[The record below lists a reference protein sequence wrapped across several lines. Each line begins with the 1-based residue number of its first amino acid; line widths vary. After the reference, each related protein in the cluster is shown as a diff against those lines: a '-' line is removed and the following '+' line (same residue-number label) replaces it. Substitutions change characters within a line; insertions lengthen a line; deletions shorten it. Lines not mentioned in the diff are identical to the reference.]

1 MNEALQTVIQKR
13 MERTAQA
20 LRGNNMDAYCV
31 ATAAEVPALAAS
43 LMHEGETVAV
53 GGSATL
59 DECGVMELLRAGRY
73 NFLDRYA
80 PGLAPQEVE
89 DIYRRAFFADTFLAS
104 ANAVTEA
111 GEIFNVDGNSNR
123 IAAIAFGPKSVILVV
138 GYNKLVRDLDEAE
151 TRLEAIAAPANAI
164 RLHKKT
170 PCVQTGVCAH
180 CKSPDRICCTY
191 MVMRQQ
197 RVPGRVK
204 VILVG
209 ESLGF

>member
-1 MNEALQTVIQKR
+1 M
-13 MERTAQA
+13 
-20 LRGNNMDAYCV
+20 
-31 ATAAEVPALAAS
+31 
-43 LMHEGETVAV
+43 
-53 GGSATL
+53 
-59 DECGVMELLRAGRY
+59 
-73 NFLDRYA
+73 
-80 PGLAPQEVE
+80 E

-151 TRLEAIAAPANAI
+151 TRLETIAAPANAI

-180 CKSPDRICCTY
+180 CKSPDRICCTS

-197 RVPGRVK
+197 REPGRVK

>member
-59 DECGVMELLRAGRY
+59 DECGVVELLRAGRY

-80 PGLAPQEVE
+80 PGLAPEEVE

-123 IAAIAFGPKSVILVV
+123 IAAIAFGPKSVILVTWT
-138 GYNKLVRDLDEAE
+138 KLRPGWRPLPRRPTPSAC
-151 TRLEAIAAPANAI
+151 TRKRPASRPACAPTAKARTASAA
-164 RLHKKT
+164 RT
-170 PCVQTGVCAH
+170 W
-180 CKSPDRICCTY
+180 
-191 MVMRQQ
+191 
-197 RVPGRVK
+197 
-204 VILVG
+204 
-209 ESLGF
+209 